1 VTRELNWGLIA
12 TIQILVAAAGTAY
25 LAGYCLQQPLTPL
38 RVFGLVL
45 ALISFALWMTARI
58 QLGRSFSVAPKATAL
73 VTRGI
78 YSKIRNPIYVF
89 SATWIA
95 GLALALGKPLALLLL
110 IPLIPMQV
118 DRARREARVLEASF
132 GEAYRAY
139 CRKVW
144 F

>member
-1 VTRELNWGLIA
+1 
-12 TIQILVAAAGTAY
+12 
-25 LAGYCLQQPLTPL
+25 
-38 RVFGLVL
+38 
-45 ALISFALWMTARI
+45 MTARI